1 MPWLLPGVFSHLSLS
16 HRSMDFRIGES
27 SQGEMARGLQRDS
40 IPVLVSFLGLLGPL
54 ESLSRED
61 MGRAGVFPGISV

>member
-27 SQGEMARGLQRDS
+27 SQGEMDRGLQRDS

-54 ESLSRED
+54 ESLS
-61 MGRAGVFPGISV
+61 

>member
-1 MPWLLPGVFSHLSLS
+1 
-16 HRSMDFRIGES
+16 MDFRIGES

-54 ESLSRED
+54 ESLS
-61 MGRAGVFPGISV
+61 